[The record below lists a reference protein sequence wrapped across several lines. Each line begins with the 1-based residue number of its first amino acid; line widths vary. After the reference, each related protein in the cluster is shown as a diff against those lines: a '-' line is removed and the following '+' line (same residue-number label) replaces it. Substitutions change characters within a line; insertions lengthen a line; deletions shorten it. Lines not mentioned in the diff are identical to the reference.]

1 MMTSSLTFWKNST
14 SKISTYF
21 YAICKSSMGGLK
33 FIITTKKSFVHQC
46 QIQKEIKITPEPYGA
61 RTSSLILR
69 KRCSEICSVKY
80 TKCDLNKIAKQL
92 FFLFGFSFTNILDS
106 QGNRVRENLKS
117 FNSSFIWA

>member
-1 MMTSSLTFWKNST
+1 
-14 SKISTYF
+14 
-21 YAICKSSMGGLK
+21 MGASK
-33 FIITTKKSFVHQC
+33 FITIAKKSFVDQC